1 MKTPRVAIFP
11 VGGLGTRFLPFT
23 KSVPMELLP
32 LNGRPIIEYAVS
44 EARKAG
50 IERIVFVNSPAK
62 PQLEDHF
69 RSQPELEGEL
79 FITGRHEELEKVV
92 ATDLGDRLHVVH
104 QDRPLGIGHAVLCAR
119 QFVFNEPF
127 AVILPD
133 DFIHADRP
141 VLKQMIEAYQ
151 QRPGNYVATH
161 DVGVGAINNYGSLD
175 IAEDD
180 GKVLSLKNIVE
191 KPDPLEA
198 PSTYAV
204 VGRYILQPEVLKT
217 LSTAR
222 PKANGRIELTDAI
235 ATQKDLFA
243 YRFDGSHYDCGQPA
257 GYAAANIYMTTC
269 KTKSRILPNTLR
281 TARVSGMPVLNMG

>member
-104 QDRPLGIGHAVLCAR
+104 QERPLGIGHAVLCAR

-180 GKVLSLKNIVE
+180 GNVLSLKNIVE

-235 ATQKDLFA
+235 AAQKDLFA

>member
-104 QDRPLGIGHAVLCAR
+104 QERPLGIGHAVLCAR

-235 ATQKDLFA
+235 AAQKDLFA